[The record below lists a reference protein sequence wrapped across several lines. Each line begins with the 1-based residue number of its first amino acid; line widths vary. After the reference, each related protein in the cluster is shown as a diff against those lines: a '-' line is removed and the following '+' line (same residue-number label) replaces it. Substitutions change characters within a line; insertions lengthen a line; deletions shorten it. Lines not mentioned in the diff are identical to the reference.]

1 MRTEISVKF
10 VRERVSHMLNE
21 ADLAL
26 LDWQTDKQ
34 GLFGLALSG
43 PKRHGTAHGRV
54 MRDLNLTYESH
65 SGASENL
72 LLSSDRVTR
81 HNNLERL
88 SDDEAEERLLHVPK

>member
-1 MRTEISVKF
+1 VLVNEFRDTNRRQLELLKRLVPSRDRKF
-10 VRERVSHMLNE
+10 PFR
-21 ADLAL
+21 LAL
-26 LDWQTDKQ
+26 RGNRRK
-34 GLFGLALSG
+34 
-43 PKRHGTAHGRV
+43 HGTAHGRV

-88 SDDEAEERLLHVPK
+88 SDDEAGVPLLHVPK

>member
-1 MRTEISVKF
+1 
-10 VRERVSHMLNE
+10 
-21 ADLAL
+21 
-26 LDWQTDKQ
+26 
-34 GLFGLALSG
+34 
-43 PKRHGTAHGRV
+43 

-88 SDDEAEERLLHVPK
+88 SDDEAEERLLHVPKWILQAFNYSACHNL